1 MADCFKNFQAAARK
15 PNMKYFGMFPQNRDL
30 SWIANNACPVEDA
43 FQLDAF
49 QEDAFQIGSGDCG
62 CS

>member
-1 MADCFKNFQAAARK
+1 MCFKNFQAAARK
-15 PNMKYFGMFPQNRDL
+15 PNMKYFGLFPLDRDL
-30 SWIANNACPVEDA
+30 SWIANNPCPTEPA

-49 QEDAFQIGSGDCG
+49 QEDAFQFGASSDP